1 MSCSYYCRQEDEG
14 EPEGST
20 YAPHRIANLSSVFLR
35 SHRRSSLRVSPP
47 PTTTAYAQLLQPAD
61 ARPTAPITIAV
72 AAAHSAALTAP

>member
-35 SHRRSSLRVSPP
+35 SHRRSSLRVSRP
-47 PTTTAYAQLLQPAD
+47 PTTAFAQLRQPAN